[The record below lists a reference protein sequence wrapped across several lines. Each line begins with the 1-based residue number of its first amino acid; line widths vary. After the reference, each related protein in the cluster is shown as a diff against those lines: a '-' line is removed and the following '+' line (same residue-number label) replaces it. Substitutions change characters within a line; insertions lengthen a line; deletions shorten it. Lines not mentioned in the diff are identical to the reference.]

1 MKIATSKASR
11 NYAARMVKMG
21 PRQVDQRPELHAH
34 QRHGEEGAERNVGDD
49 RDCRHP
55 LGPAARKESI
65 RRRLS

>member
-21 PRQVDQRPELHAH
+21 PRQVD